1 MPAQLR
7 VEDLGAVRVFTLD
20 NPDRRNALTP
30 ALLES
35 LAWAYR
41 PGAEGSARAFLLRG
55 EGGRAFC
62 AGYDLESLAAV
73 GEGALPDDLIQEVY
87 AAIEAHP
94 VPTVACVEGAA
105 FGAGFELA
113 TVCDLRVAAHSA
125 RFCLPPARL
134 GVVYAPEGLSR
145 LSSLVGPGQARRLAL
160 TGCVVE
166 GPEASLLG
174 LVEQYVPEGGNAFA
188 AACHLAEAIAAGAP
202 LAISGMKQV
211 LSALARGP
219 LSEAESV
226 RLRALRREAFNSED
240 VQEGRAA
247 FLQKRA
253 PVFKG
258 R

>member
-1 MPAQLR
+1 VPAQLR
-7 VEDLGAVRVFTLD
+7 VEDVGPVRVLTLD
-20 NPDRRNALTP
+20 NPERRNALTP

-35 LAWAYR
+35 LAQAYG
-41 PGAEGSARAFLLRG
+41 PGASGVRAFVLRG

-62 AGYDLESLAAV
+62 SGYDLESLAVV
-73 GEGALPDDLIQEVY
+73 GDGALPDDLIQEVY

-94 VPTVACVEGAA
+94 VPTVACLEGAA

-113 TVCDLRVAAHSA
+113 LACDLRVAAQGA

-134 GVVYAPEGLSR
+134 GVVYAPEGLAR
-145 LSSLVGPGQARRLAL
+145 LSALVGPGQARRLAL

-166 GPEASLLG
+166 VAEAVRLG
-174 LVEQYVPEGGNAFA
+174 LVEWSVPAGEGAFA
-188 AACHLAEAIAAGAP
+188 AALGVAGSIASGAP
-202 LAISGMKQV
+202 LAVSGMKQV
-211 LSALARGP
+211 FSALARGP
-219 LSEAESV
+219 LSAADAA

-240 VQEGRAA
+240 VREGRAA
-247 FLQKRA
+247 FLEKRP

>member
-7 VEDLGAVRVFTLD
+7 VEDVGPVRVLTLD

-30 ALLES
+30 ALLEA
-35 LAWAYR
+35 LAEAYR
-41 PGAEGSARAFLLRG
+41 PGAHGAARVFALRG
-55 EGGRAFC
+55 EGHRAFC

-73 GEGALPDDLIQEVY
+73 GGGALPDDLIQEVY

-94 VPTVACVEGAA
+94 LPTVACVEGAA

-113 TVCDLRVAAHSA
+113 LACDVRVAAASA

-145 LSSLVGPGQARRLAL
+145 LAALVGAGQARRLAL
-160 TGCVVE
+160 TGCVVD
-166 GPEASLLG
+166 GAEAARVG
-174 LVEQYVPEGGNAFA
+174 LVEQLVPNGGDAWEA
-188 AACHLAEAIAAGAP
+188 ALGVAGIIAAGAP
-202 LAISGMKQV
+202 LAVSGMKQV
-211 LSALARGP
+211 FAALGRGP
-219 LSEAESV
+219 LSAEASA

-240 VQEGRAA
+240 VREGRAA
-247 FLQKRA
+247 FLEKRP